1 MPEKSDGGGRE
12 GDKGRRFLGRGPNL
26 HTNRGA
32 EGGASGRAGRAHCLL
47 YASAERP
54 WHRTH
59 ALAHFLFPGVC
70 FLLLQEDA
78 REASLTGKI

>member
-12 GDKGRRFLGRGPNL
+12 GDKGVASSE
-26 HTNRGA
+26 GA
-32 EGGASGRAGRAHCLL
+32 PTYTQTGAWRAALPAGRAALTV
-47 YASAERP
+47 YFTASAERP